1 LKLVIRPL
9 VIFLVGLA
17 LASCHA
23 NPAPQTTLAQ
33 STGTIESRIADL
45 IPLLDSPGNRKKARE
60 DLTAL
65 GKDATPVVLKQMN
78 HSSSTVR
85 WELANF
91 LGTIADERGLPA
103 LAHNVTADSNHHVRW
118 RSIWALAML
127 RKTDQVLAALEPALK
142 STDTTTRWNA
152 AVALSMFGS
161 TAGLP
166 LLHAGVRDPDPF
178 RRWEA
183 LNALGRVNDLTTVSV
198 LAPALGSPS
207 VRDRSE
213 AVLSLGYIGSSD
225 ALQLLIKALRDPDA
239 DVRWRAAM
247 MIGRVGDSQALP
259 ALRDLLA
266 TETDSGVLKQANN
279 AIAAL
284 EQAAR

>member
-1 LKLVIRPL
+1 VIRPL

-23 NPAPQTTLAQ
+23 NPAPQTNPGQ
-33 STGTIESRIADL
+33 STLESQITDL
-45 IPLLDSPGNRKKARE
+45 IPLLDTPQTRKKARE
-60 DLTAL
+60 ELAAL
-65 GKDATPVVLKQMN
+65 GKDATPAVLKHMN

-103 LAHNVTADSNHHVRW
+103 LAHNVTADANHHVRW

-127 RKTDQVLAALEPALK
+127 RKTDQVLAALEPALQ
-142 STDTTTRWNA
+142 STDTTTKWNA

-183 LNALGRVNDLTTVSV
+183 LNALGRVNDSTTVSV

-213 AVLSLGYIGSSD
+213 AVLSLGYIGSPD

-239 DVRWRAAM
+239 EVRWRAAM

-259 ALRDLLA
+259 ALRDLLT

-284 EQAAR
+284 EQEAR